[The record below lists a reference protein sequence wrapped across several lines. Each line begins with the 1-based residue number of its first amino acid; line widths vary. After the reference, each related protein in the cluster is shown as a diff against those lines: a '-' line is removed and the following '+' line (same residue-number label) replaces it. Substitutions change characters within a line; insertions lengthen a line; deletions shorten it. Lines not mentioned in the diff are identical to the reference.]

1 VIQLIVGCGQPCW
14 CSEQRAGTRCP
25 TQTSGAQEKEKGP
38 RRSKAWRKTVA
49 MMDPDRAKLQVAAV
63 IGALLGIVT
72 GYVVGHP
79 LYGIL
84 IWGLIGAVV
93 VAGAVYC
100 YRAFR

>member
-1 VIQLIVGCGQPCW
+1 
-14 CSEQRAGTRCP
+14 
-25 TQTSGAQEKEKGP
+25 
-38 RRSKAWRKTVA
+38 

-84 IWGLIGAVV
+84 IWGLIGDSRCCRGGLLLSGVSVMRVDATL
-93 VAGAVYC
+93 
-100 YRAFR
+100 RPLRTDSS

>member
-1 VIQLIVGCGQPCW
+1 
-14 CSEQRAGTRCP
+14 
-25 TQTSGAQEKEKGP
+25 
-38 RRSKAWRKTVA
+38 

-93 VAGAVYC
+93 FAGAVYC
-100 YRAFR
+100 YRAFQ